1 MNGFTHP
8 WDNIPDSWST
18 SGRVSKNVPSMS
30 TFFDSSPSKSTQAK
44 SLSLTSQGIKG
55 ASSAVS
61 TGLMASGVGAPVGAA
76 MQMSGALGSMVTQ
89 GLSTREQGTINQQYL
104 KDLNTSNAMG
114 SSYASQKQQSAQS
127 ALDYKT
133 NVSSL
138 GSTFGPLAAL
148 IGWGIGSAGAPKA
161 ETPTVNSFSGGIDPV
176 ANNVN
181 STASTL

>member
-1 MNGFTHP
+1 MNGFSHP

-18 SGRVSKNVPSMS
+18 SGRLSKTVPSSS
-30 TFFDSSPSKSTQAK
+30 TFYDSS
-44 SLSLTSQGIKG
+44 SLKTIKAQSLNHISQGIKG

-61 TGLMASGVGAPVGAA
+61 TGLMASGVAAPVGAA
-76 MQMSGALGSMVTQ
+76 MQMSSALGSMVTQ

-104 KDLNTSNAMG
+104 KDLNTSNVMG
-114 SSYASQKQQSAQS
+114 SSYASQKQQNAQN

-148 IGWGIGSAGAPKA
+148 IGWGVGSLGSPKV
-161 ETPTVNSFSGGIDPV
+161 ENPTVNSFAGGVDPV

-181 STASTL
+181 QSASTI